1 MFKNRLMIALVLLFM
16 LFSLNES
23 KADDKKVLETKKVG
37 DTKYTLYSEK
47 TKFSTKYYIDQET
60 ENGVET
66 WNSGEDQKLDSFI
79 LCVNFLN
86 NIDKFAMDTIDKYD
100 SSKWTKVNLKRPYDV
115 NADWNHNI
123 EVYGKKDAVIHI
135 TCDSDDR
142 SSGRGVNY
150 ALISDPEMVNALV
163 GEKIF
168 GMEKEKF
175 FQKFGGK
182 LSYDA
187 IKAANFS
194 FSMPETDNVIA
205 LDFFFEN
212 GKLSALCGKGDDI
225 YKGLPHFE
233 DFKQFVSPSIPEG
246 LFTKGACLED
256 NVNVLD
262 KPVNGTAKTKLSKN
276 KIIYISEFKKVDKD
290 TWVKVTTSEGVEGW
304 VNGKSI
310 TPDAHNFS
318 AFSRVGATFDYIS
331 EMPLRLGNPSN
342 VKEERFIGTY
352 MLKDQKWDGI
362 EYQMAYDTGT
372 FDDEPSEPEEPEE
385 KDPDDEDEEE
395 PEEESAPPVLSED
408 IFVKLV
414 ITKPVVDFLGFKVG
428 SNVEELKAL
437 SAKLANAK
445 WHPIDEKAE
454 KKDLEERAGQDWE
467 KPYVMTFKNDGVYRW
482 NDLRGT
488 YTRGLRI
495 TMKKG
500 KCVSLE
506 FLGEDLAN

>member
-318 AFSRVGATFDYIS
+318 AFSRVGATFDYIT

-342 VKEERFIGTY
+342 VKEERYIGTY

-385 KDPDDEDEEE
+385 KDPDEEEEEE

-428 SNVEELKAL
+428 GNVEELKAL

-482 NDLRGT
+482 HDLRDHYSKGI
-488 YTRGLRI
+488 RI

>member
-1 MFKNRLMIALVLLFM
+1 MCKNRLMIAFVLLFM
-16 LFSLNES
+16 LFPLNAS
-23 KADDKKVLETKKVG
+23 KADNKKVLETKKVG

-385 KDPDDEDEEE
+385 KDEDDEDEEE
-395 PEEESAPPVLSED
+395 PEEEPAPPVLSED
-408 IFVKLV
+408 IFVKLT

-428 SNVEELKAL
+428 GNVEELKAL

-500 KCVSLE
+500 KAVSIELI
-506 FLGEDLAN
+506 GPDTAN

>member
-182 LSYDA
+182 LSYDV

-385 KDPDDEDEEE
+385 KDPDEEEEEE

-428 SNVEELKAL
+428 GNVEELKAL

-482 NDLRGT
+482 HDLRDHYSKGI
-488 YTRGLRI
+488 RI